1 MPPVPMLNYLQQMMY
16 SKMIPPY
23 IYYTGYPPVV
33 SPPVK
38 TGLLPQKPQLQPSE
52 ASRRGSTK
60 RAATHIA
67 IAYFISNDQAK
78 PFPPEVPATLK
89 RVKIEQ
95 PLLS

>member
-1 MPPVPMLNYLQQMMY
+1 MLNYLQQMMY

-23 IYYTGYPPVV
+23 IYYTGYPPVIP
-33 SPPVK
+33 PPVK
-38 TGLLPQKPQLQPSE
+38 TALVPQKPQPSE
-52 ASRRGSTK
+52 AARRGSTK

-78 PFPPEVPATLK
+78 PSPEVSATLK
-89 RVKIEQ
+89 RVKTEQ